1 MTTTMKTLWNFLRT
15 MNHDAAL
22 DSLRDILAV
31 LGLGTIIGDFATMR
45 VWYVLPAFAL
55 ACVVWYADYMRHDLT
70 SLSLY
75 QSDDPKLLSQIS
87 ELGR

>member
-1 MTTTMKTLWNFLRT
+1 MKTIWNFLHT
-15 MNHDAAL
+15 MNREAAI

-55 ACVVWYADYMRHDLT
+55 ACVVWYADYMRHDLP
-70 SLSLY
+70 SLPLM
-75 QSDDPKLLSQIS
+75 QNDDPKLLAEIA